1 MKNLLIVVDMQKGF
15 ARYEQTI
22 KLTEKIRNLLESK
35 SFDAVIATKFL
46 NAPGSI
52 YEKLFSWKRL
62 ESNEEQA
69 FPDGYE
75 QYFDYIS
82 EKNVYT
88 CVGLWDSSITDPAGS
103 QGMDASQENGFWN
116 CK

>member
-46 NAPGSI
+46 NAP
-52 YEKLFSWKRL
+52 
-62 ESNEEQA
+62 
-69 FPDGYE
+69 
-75 QYFDYIS
+75 
-82 EKNVYT
+82 
-88 CVGLWDSSITDPAGS
+88 
-103 QGMDASQENGFWN
+103 
-116 CK
+116 